1 MGKILIVTVLILV
14 SLSALI
20 MIFVRTGD
28 GVSDKYPESGFAK
41 WFRKHIIDQDPW
53 EN

>member
-1 MGKILIVTVLILV
+1 MGKILIVTVLILIAI
-14 SLSALI
+14 SAIIL
-20 MIFVRTGD
+20 IFVRIGD
-28 GVSDKYPESGFAK
+28 RVSDKYLESGFAK